1 MWTPILN
8 NVVGIAT
15 LLALLT
21 MHPGKDVLTAGQLSL
36 LGIGTTLGIVVQT
49 VALFPSLRAVGFRV
63 RLTVRLRGTGLGRA
77 LRLGTWT
84 LVYVA
89 ANQVAFL
96 VVTRLATDLRP
107 GFSVYIN
114 AFLIVS
120 LPHAIVAVSVIS
132 ALLPQMSRHAAAGDD
147 TEVARDL
154 ARGTRL
160 AAVAL
165 VPAALLLIALQQP
178 IAHLLFGYG
187 KSAADAGAIGNAL
200 VYFALGLVPF
210 SAFQVQLR
218 AFYALADTRTPALIN
233 IAVNAANIAADLVLF
248 AVLPANERLYGLAAG
263 YSLSYVVAWVVT
275 TRVLSARLGRLGTS
289 RTVRLL
295 TRLVVA
301 GGLGA
306 ALALGIADA
315 CARVLGKGFAGSAA
329 AVVVGAAAAG
339 AVVVVV
345 ARRLRV
351 AEIEELVAVVLR
363 RPAR

>member
-1 MWTPILN
+1 ILN

-15 LLALLT
+15 LLALLAL
-21 MHPGKDVLTAGQLSL
+21 HPEKDDLSPGQLTL

-160 AAVAL
+160 AAVVL

-248 AVLPANERLYGLAAG
+248 AVLPPHQRLYGLAAG

-295 TRLVVA
+295 TRLLVA

-329 AVVVGAAAAG
+329 AVVVGGAAACV
-339 AVVVVV
+339 VVVVV